1 VNDRGRSIVNDAT
14 VRRLLE
20 LDQEY
25 TAAVNCAIAEDRD
38 DLIDVL
44 VGEYP
49 DAAARIM
56 TEDAA

>member
-1 VNDRGRSIVNDAT
+1 VNDAT

-25 TAAVNCAIAEDRD
+25 TAAVNSAIAEDRD

-44 VGEYP
+44 VDEYP
-49 DAAARIM
+49 DAAARIIIA
-56 TEDAA
+56 EDAA

>member
-1 VNDRGRSIVNDAT
+1 MNDAT

-38 DLIDVL
+38 DLVDVL
-44 VGEYP
+44 VDEYP
-49 DAAARIM
+49 DAAAQIM